1 MTAAA
6 VQDFLAQVGQDP
18 SLQTELTQALEA
30 DNDRE
35 AVTALA
41 QSKGF
46 DFTPEELWAEVQKR
60 QADFQSNP
68 QAGDM
73 ELSDEELESVAGG
86 ELALIAV
93 LGAAAGIA
101 SAGFAISRSI
111 GDKIKW

>member
-1 MTAAA
+1 MSITA
-6 VQDFLAQVGQDP
+6 VEEFLTHVGQDP
-18 SLQTELTQALEA
+18 ALQTELTQALDA

-41 QSKGF
+41 QSKGYSF
-46 DFTPEELWAEVQKR
+46 SPDELWAEVQKR
-60 QADFQSNP
+60 QADFKSDP
-68 QAGDM
+68 PTEDL

-86 ELALIAV
+86 ELLVIAV
-93 LGAAAGIA
+93 LSAAGALA